1 MKNNGITYLIITSL
15 LLVVITS
22 MVYFNINFPVIF
34 YLTVI
39 GQILLIYT
47 VYKVLTDSYK
57 TRKTFDDWYEDYPDS
72 KG

>member
-1 MKNNGITYLIITSL
+1 
-15 LLVVITS
+15 

-34 YLTVI
+34 YLTLI